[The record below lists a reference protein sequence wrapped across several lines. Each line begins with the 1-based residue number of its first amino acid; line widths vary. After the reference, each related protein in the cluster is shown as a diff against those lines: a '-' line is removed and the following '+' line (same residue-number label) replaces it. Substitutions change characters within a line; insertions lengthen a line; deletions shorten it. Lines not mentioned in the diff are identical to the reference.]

1 MHPPANSI
9 EGTIIVL
16 VQWLKLGIE
25 TVGVVL
31 VAIGVCL
38 AIV

>member
-9 EGTIIVL
+9 ENTIIVL